1 MKFLVKKSDFNRVL
15 LSETSPEDVPVI
27 FSNYW
32 FYSHMDGYHKSE
44 EVSEFKKKL
53 IESIF
58 ISKSD
63 DRDFVP
69 LKYSILKSNG
79 GLRHLGILHPA
90 SQNQMVDLY
99 QTFEQ
104 RIINNTTASG
114 FTI

>member
-1 MKFLVKKSDFNRVL
+1 MKSIIKKNDFNRVL

-32 FYSHMDGYHKSE
+32 FYQHMDKYHRSE
-44 EVSEFKKKL
+44 IDNDFMKKI

-58 ISKSD
+58 ISKSEEK
-63 DRDFVP
+63 DFVP

-79 GLRHLGILHPA
+79 GLRNLGILHPA

-104 RIINNTTASG
+104 RI
-114 FTI
+114 